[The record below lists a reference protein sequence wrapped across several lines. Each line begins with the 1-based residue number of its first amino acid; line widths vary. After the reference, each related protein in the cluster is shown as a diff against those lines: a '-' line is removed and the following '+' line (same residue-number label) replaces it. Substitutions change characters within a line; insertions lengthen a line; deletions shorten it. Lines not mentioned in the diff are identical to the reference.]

1 VARIFKD
8 EVAMLTCLIASILRS
23 HSTPHQTGTYAPRLC
38 AAHREELNG
47 DVTLKWREVMCM
59 RCMMR
64 LPWS

>member
-1 VARIFKD
+1 MARIFKD
-8 EVAMLTCLIASILRS
+8 EVAMLTSLMTEMTRS

-47 DVTLKWREVMCM
+47 DVTLKWRGVMCM

-64 LPWS
+64 LP